1 MNVFFLTLFQGY
13 THPREYIVTEWPL
26 PTTCSDIW
34 SLVYDHD
41 CSAVVVL
48 CNPTST
54 VSNVSRLSH
63 DVSSMYSFQDSGEK
77 KFSISH
83 KSCIRNLYLF
93 ALVVYIDYR
102 AKKLHYGFVGIRST
116 CEIYSQCGAGQHT
129 HYFISFP
136 LVLWKNSHFFLLP
149 ISLVVCLSTFKYL
162 RNVEP
167 KMPEPEKA

>member
-1 MNVFFLTLFQGY
+1 MYPQCILFKIA
-13 THPREYIVTEWPL
+13 R
-26 PTTCSDIW
+26 
-34 SLVYDHD
+34 
-41 CSAVVVL
+41 
-48 CNPTST
+48 
-54 VSNVSRLSH
+54 
-63 DVSSMYSFQDSGEK
+63 EK

-102 AKKLHYGFVGIRST
+102 AKKLHYGFVGIVVHVKST
-116 CEIYSQCGAGQHT
+116 LSVGPGSIPTTSLVSRL
-129 HYFISFP
+129 SFEKT
-136 LVLWKNSHFFLLP
+136 VTFFLLP

>member
-54 VSNVSRLSH
+54 VSNVSPLSH
-63 DVSSMYSFQDSGEK
+63 DVSSMYSFQDSGYKNSRYHINLVSETFT
-77 KFSISH
+77 FS
-83 KSCIRNLYLF
+83 
-93 ALVVYIDYR
+93 LVVYIYR
-102 AKKLHYGFVGIRST
+102 LSSKKTALRFRGNSST

-136 LVLWKNSHFFLLP
+136 LVL
-149 ISLVVCLSTFKYL
+149 
-162 RNVEP
+162 
-167 KMPEPEKA
+167 

>member
-102 AKKLHYGFVGIRST
+102 AKKLHYGFVGIVVHVKST
-116 CEIYSQCGAGQHT
+116 LSVGPGSIPT
-129 HYFISFP
+129 T
-136 LVLWKNSHFFLLP
+136 
-149 ISLVVCLSTFKYL
+149 SLVSRLSFEKTVTFFCS
-162 RNVEP
+162 P
-167 KMPEPEKA
+167 SP

>member
-77 KFSISH
+77 NSRYHINLVSETFTFS
-83 KSCIRNLYLF
+83 
-93 ALVVYIDYR
+93 LVVYIDYR
-102 AKKLHYGFVGIRST
+102 AKKLHYGFVGIVVHVKST
-116 CEIYSQCGAGQHT
+116 LSVGPGSIPT
-129 HYFISFP
+129 T
-136 LVLWKNSHFFLLP
+136 
-149 ISLVVCLSTFKYL
+149 SLVSRLSFEKTVTFFAPHLLSSVLEYFQ
-162 RNVEP
+162 VFE
-167 KMPEPEKA
+167 EC